1 MFVKKAAEAANKRVV
16 GSPWREDSEQ
26 GPLVNKT
33 QFEKVLGYIQSGV
46 EEGARLEAGGGRQ
59 GDKGYFLQPTVFSGV
74 EDQMKIAREE
84 IFGPVQSILKF
95 KTLDEAIQRANN
107 TNYGLAAGILTKDIN
122 SATKFSQSVEAGSVW
137 VNCYDHTLA
146 HTPFGGFKQSGHGR
160 ELGPEGIKAYLEVK
174 TVTIAVQQKNS

>member
-1 MFVKKAAEAANKRVV
+1 MRKAAEAANKRVV
-16 GSPWREDSEQ
+16 GSPWSSESEQ

-33 QFEKVLGYIQSGV
+33 QFEKVLGYIQSGL
-46 EEGARLEAGGGRQ
+46 EEGAQVEAGGERH
-59 GDKGYFLQPTVFSGV
+59 GDKGYFIQPTVFSGV

-84 IFGPVQSILKF
+84 IFGPVQSILTF
-95 KTLDEAIQRANN
+95 KTLDEAIRRANN

-122 SATKFSQSVEAGSVW
+122 KATKFSQAVQAGSVW

-174 TVTIAVQQKNS
+174 TVTIAVDQKNS